1 MASFEIL
8 AAIDLRGGRVV
19 RLREGDFERETV
31 YGDDPGETARRLA
44 DGGADAFHV
53 VDLDGARAGEV
64 RQRAAIVSIFAAAG
78 SVPVEVGGGIRDVP
92 TASGML
98 RAGARRVVVGTAAI
112 DDPAFAR
119 SLVATVGADSVAVA
133 VDVREGRALGHAW
146 RAGEPGRSLEAVLA
160 QIAEAGVTTIEVTA
174 IERDGSLDGPDL
186 RLLGRVI
193 RVSAAGVVA
202 CGGIRSVEDLE
213 AVRDLGCRG
222 AIVGRALYEGTI
234 DLGAAR
240 ARLG

>member
-64 RQRAAIVSIFAAAG
+64 RQRAAIVSIFRAAG

-112 DDPAFAR
+112 EDPAFAR
-119 SLVATVGADSVAVA
+119 ALVKTVGTESVVVS
-133 VDVREGRALGHAW
+133 VDLRDGRALGHGW
-146 RAGEPGRSLEAVLA
+146 RAGERGRSLEDVLA
-160 QIAEAGVTTIEVTA
+160 LVAEAGVTTIEVTA

-186 RLLGRVI
+186 RLLGRVV
-193 RVSAAGVVA
+193 RMGAAAVVA
-202 CGGIRSVEDLE
+202 TV
-213 AVRDLGCRG
+213 
-222 AIVGRALYEGTI
+222 
-234 DLGAAR
+234 
-240 ARLG
+240 